1 MMRMLIAADGT
12 KTETNAPAPEL
23 SYRARRQVASSGYQ
37 VPKNVYTNKRQPS
50 KEIK

>member
-1 MMRMLIAADGT
+1 MMRILIAADGT
-12 KTETNAPAPEL
+12 KTETDEPAPEL

-37 VPKNVYTNKRQPS
+37 VPKNVYTNKRPTP